1 MIFPAQA
8 PHLPTLPSA
17 FLLIQESM
25 STAAPARMAY
35 LSQLDQLLMIP
46 DLNIIFYP
54 MLLLLPVETLP
65 GKMTI
70 SLLAEHDLELLKVPL
85 LLLVVL
91 AQYLLPLFRGE
102 TPQSRLPC
110 QRPSATV
117 FTPATSLLAERLIL
131 IPIQL
136 RRTGEI
142 LFGCCRGLFPTPL
155 ITESLLMLFS
165 YWEIIFVRLELVRYR
180 QIDLLQA
187 IM

>member
-70 SLLAEHDLELLKVPL
+70 SLLAEHDLELLKAPL

-117 FTPATSLLAERLIL
+117 FTPATSLLPERLIL
-131 IPIQL
+131 IPRQL

-142 LFGCCRGLFPTPL
+142 LFGCCRGQHQLCQIPALTAQVRRLPP
-155 ITESLLMLFS
+155 
-165 YWEIIFVRLELVRYR
+165 IIF
-180 QIDLLQA
+180 A
-187 IM
+187 